1 MAKKKGKKGK
11 KEKAPSGPTPV
22 TTAQILQDRTK
33 MLCPRMGDI
42 YDRNEQ
48 VEMILEDVAE
58 KCLYKAI
65 DKKSDEVSLS
75 SLKLRKMPIIEPL
88 AQELSKLLSINLSKN
103 NLFDGDQVFQVCKPD
118 VNFHTI

>member
-1 MAKKKGKKGK
+1 
-11 KEKAPSGPTPV
+11 
-22 TTAQILQDRTK
+22 